1 MRALTRAAALLLT
14 LLALL
19 GGGVAHGAGRGSAA
33 EAQAMVA
40 KAVLYLQQHG
50 RQQALAEFNRPQGQF
65 RDRDLY
71 LVVFDLQGNGL
82 AHLNPRLV
90 GKATG
95 DIRDADGKAIFQAQR
110 ALALDKGRGWV
121 DYKWPN
127 PQSGK
132 IEQKSTWL
140 EKAGDLIIMCGIYQ

>member
-1 MRALTRAAALLLT
+1 MRAVTWAVALWLV
-14 LLALL
+14 LL
-19 GGGVAHGAGRGSAA
+19 GGAAHGAERGSAA
-33 EAQAMVA
+33 EAQAMVGR
-40 KAVLYLQQHG
+40 AVLYLQQHG
-50 RQQALAEFNRPQGQF
+50 RQKALEEFNRPQGQF

-95 DIRDADGKAIFQAQR
+95 DIRDADGKQIFQAQR

-132 IEQKSTWL
+132 IERKSTWL
-140 EKAGDLIIMCGIYQ
+140 EKSGDLIIMCGIYQ

>member
-1 MRALTRAAALLLT
+1 MRAMTWTVAL

-19 GGGVAHGAGRGSAA
+19 GGGAALGAERGSAA
-33 EAQAMVA
+33 EAQAMVGR
-40 KAVLYLQQHG
+40 AVLYLQQHG

-95 DIRDADGKAIFQAQR
+95 DIRDADGKQIFQAQR

-127 PQSGK
+127 PQSGQV
-132 IEQKSTWL
+132 ERKSTWL
-140 EKAGDLIIMCGIYQ
+140 EKSGDLIIMCGIYQ

>member
-19 GGGVAHGAGRGSAA
+19 GGGMAHGAGRGSAA
-33 EAQAMVA
+33 EAQAMVG